1 MMCEHR
7 PETAECLGRDAG
19 TEHWNIAFE
28 IGADKILPP
37 SLACPIARRKEAIG
51 KSAAYPKPVNLIIA
65 DFKPVERTHFE
76 VADTSGETLSRLAQK
91 IDRCRAEEQEAACP
105 LASTPTGVD
114 QPAQDLEQSR
124 QTMDFVEDDQLVRM
138 SGKIKFGFRQ
148 LVAIR
153 IGLEVEVDRGSGFA
167 DFNRE
172 RGLADLSWA
181 DERNSWHFGQPFR
194 QFRRDTAINHPCI
207 YGVLFQFCKVN
218 LHNMLIM
225 ANPAR
230 ED

>member
-148 LVAIR
+148 LGAIR
-153 IGLEVEVDRGSGFA
+153 IGLEVEGLDSPISTASVVLPTCLGPMSATAGTSANLSASSVEIRRSIILAFMEFYSSFA
-167 DFNRE
+167 R
-172 RGLADLSWA
+172 L
-181 DERNSWHFGQPFR
+181 
-194 QFRRDTAINHPCI
+194 ICI
-207 YGVLFQFCKVN
+207 TC
-218 LHNMLIM
+218 
-225 ANPAR
+225 
-230 ED
+230 

>member
-1 MMCEHR
+1 
-7 PETAECLGRDAG
+7 
-19 TEHWNIAFE
+19 
-28 IGADKILPP
+28 
-37 SLACPIARRKEAIG
+37 
-51 KSAAYPKPVNLIIA
+51 
-65 DFKPVERTHFE
+65 
-76 VADTSGETLSRLAQK
+76 
-91 IDRCRAEEQEAACP
+91 
-105 LASTPTGVD
+105 
-114 QPAQDLEQSR
+114 
-124 QTMDFVEDDQLVRM
+124 MDFVEDDQLVRM

-148 LVAIR
+148 LGAIR